1 MPMNRLLI
9 RLSSSS
15 SSNYIIKSLLLVSAI
30 EALTRA
36 PTDETGWHLEAAP
49 RAAWVL
55 LERRIS
61 VNCLNFTTKYT
72 VFASDIRWFKLA
84 SNGTMVY
91 LSTSLDARVRSNG
104 HQLQIFNAKVDDEGL
119 YCCNPAHSVFNC
131 SGFAVA
137 NVSVAQPPAIVAPV
151 RHQTTKIGDA
161 VILQCNIAFIG
172 KPTTVEYSWQ
182 KSGRNLALQPSKYT
196 TENLTDLFILIIHNV
211 TETDEGLYSCFL
223 INSKYQKANE
233 SIYLQVSS
241 IQNGMSINS
250 ITISRCLERRLK
262 YMPAI
267 LCYVSC

>member
-1 MPMNRLLI
+1 MPLNKLMPQ
-9 RLSSSS
+9 LSSSS
-15 SSNYIIKSLLLVSAI
+15 DCIVKLLLLVSAI

-36 PTDETGWHLEAAP
+36 STDETGWHLEAAP

-61 VNCLNFTTKYT
+61 VNCLNFTSKYT
-72 VFASDIRWFKLA
+72 VFASDIRWFRLA
-84 SNGTMVY
+84 NDGTLMY
-91 LSTSLDARVRSNG
+91 LPISLNTRVRSNG
-104 HQLQIFNAKVDDEGL
+104 HQLQIFNAKVDDEGF
-119 YCCNPAHSVFNC
+119 YCCKPVHDVSNC
-131 SGFAVA
+131 SELAVV
-137 NVSVAQPPAIVAPV
+137 NISVAQPPVIVAPV
-151 RHQTTKIGDA
+151 RHQTTIIGDA

-172 KPTTVEYSWQ
+172 KPAAMEYSWQ
-182 KSGRNLALQPSKYT
+182 KFGRNLALQQSKYT

-250 ITISRCLERRLK
+250 
-262 YMPAI
+262 AI
-267 LCYVSC
+267 KQLF